1 MNRLTISI
9 AAAALLVSACG
20 KDKTAPPKLE
30 GVSMEQA
37 QVFAENLLTALTK
50 CDNAAIA
57 AAHDTDAMLK
67 IAVTGSGLTVAERD
81 GVIQG
86 AKQSFEPAA
95 QFCGP
100 MQPDNHF
107 KLLKVHE
114 EGKTTRALYRV
125 LSEDGVNYIDFV
137 LGKTSADAPV
147 RAHDYYIYMTGELMT
162 ETFRDLIG
170 TMASPAERN
179 SVFAT
184 SQAMQ
189 RARDMLMQQRYAE
202 AKSELDSLS
211 PALKK
216 QKSIMLLQVQAAM
229 HLDEATYEA
238 SITAFEKSF
247 PDSPA
252 LDLVSIDGFVM
263 REQWDDAMAAVER
276 LDKRVGGDTYLM
288 FLRANLF
295 AAAKKYEKAKQSA
308 EKALA
313 DEPTLVD
320 AMWTLLTVAL
330 ETQSFAEAAA
340 LLKRLET
347 EFEVEMDPGV
357 MAVEPLYAEFLQSDE
372 YKTWLAGRGN

>member
-1 MNRLTISI
+1 
-9 AAAALLVSACG
+9 
-20 KDKTAPPKLE
+20 
-30 GVSMEQA
+30 
-37 QVFAENLLTALTK
+37 
-50 CDNAAIA
+50 
-57 AAHDTDAMLK
+57 
-67 IAVTGSGLTVAERD
+67 
-81 GVIQG
+81 
-86 AKQSFEPAA
+86 
-95 QFCGP
+95 
-100 MQPDNHF
+100 
-107 KLLKVHE
+107 
-114 EGKTTRALYRV
+114 
-125 LSEDGVNYIDFV
+125 
-137 LGKTSADAPV
+137 
-147 RAHDYYIYMTGELMT
+147 
-162 ETFRDLIG
+162 
-170 TMASPAERN
+170 
-179 SVFAT
+179 
-184 SQAMQ
+184 MQ
-189 RARDMLMQQRYAE
+189 RAREMLMQQRYAE

-295 AAAKKYEKAKQSA
+295 AAAKKYDKAKESA

-330 ETQSFAEAAA
+330 ETESFAEAAA